1 MTAVPYAAPAMPG
14 PVVRPAIPESRVRN
28 RADHY
33 WPRIEAAT
41 GRKKEREA
49 KDYVAALLAG
59 QPPEVIEEAV
69 AAVEKVVGV
78 TYERV

>member
-1 MTAVPYAAPAMPG
+1 MTAAPYAAPAPTG
-14 PVVRPAIPESRVRN
+14 LVIRPAIPEARVRN
-28 RADHY
+28 RAEHY

-69 AAVEKVVGV
+69 AAVEKIVGV
-78 TYERV
+78 DYERM